1 MKFLYYL
8 LRKLDYFELNF
19 QIEFI
24 YRLDYVW
31 QRQLD
36 SEQEEANTTRIVNK
50 LLLQNILPLHVGKV
64 KFPVDSNIYSWT

>member
-1 MKFLYYL
+1 MNYYVT
-8 LRKLDYFELNF
+8 YFFELKF

-36 SEQEEANTTRIVNK
+36 SEQEEANTTKLVNE
-50 LLLQNILPLHVGKV
+50 LLLQNILPLHVGKAN
-64 KFPVDSNIYSWT
+64 FD

>member
-1 MKFLYYL
+1 MNYYVS
-8 LRKLDYFELNF
+8 YFFELKF

-36 SEQEEANTTRIVNK
+36 SEQEEANTTKLVNE
-50 LLLQNILPLHVGKV
+50 LLLQNILPLHVGKAN
-64 KFPVDSNIYSWT
+64 FD

>member
-1 MKFLYYL
+1 
-8 LRKLDYFELNF
+8 LNF

-50 LLLQNILPLHVGKV
+50 MLLQNILPLHVGKV
-64 KFPVDSNIYSWT
+64 KFKRDLF